1 MTTSVPSVQSNNSNI
16 HHHDHGS
23 FKHRSRSSATTGSS
37 HNNPGR
43 SRRRKPLQ
51 NVIDWESVELEQT
64 LMELHCTSETDR
76 QRRQKACEYLESI
89 LAQWCRSVEEEQ
101 RQKAPASLPKSFA
114 SALTASPARHKS
126 FARAVGASSSSE
138 EQSRTSSSNTTTAAL
153 ISFGSYRLGVH
164 GEASDLDLL
173 ALAPPY
179 VKRSDFFT
187 SLVTFLQNDTYCQ
200 QVHPIPTAYT
210 PVIKF
215 ILQIPNNDTNNHSER
230 ESNSEST
237 TTTSPPLQIDLVF
250 ARVADATKLVE
261 YQKQKRKNQL
271 QPALQYHIDDTD
283 LQDLDEAGVRSLNG
297 ARVAQMLL
305 ECVPDVPKFQTVLR
319 AVKHWAVV
327 HGIYSNVLGFLGGV
341 NWAILV
347 AYVCRQHPNA
357 SAASTLA
364 IFFRTFAS
372 WKWNVPVMLT
382 PNIQDVPPITN
393 VSTQTRAVT
402 LPAWNPAT
410 NPRDGLHIFPIITP
424 AYPSMN
430 SSYNLDFPQL
440 RRIQEEMIRASQLL
454 QHHRRQNHNSFNDNK
469 KKQLFI
475 DSNNDN
481 MDGEGMAYKDGAYR
495 ALLAPSQ
502 FFKRHKH
509 FLQVNIRAT
518 TPQDFVEWFRL
529 VESRIRLLINNLET
543 TSTHALPFARFF
555 DVPLSSSSVPLAETG
570 NGEPQQ
576 PLEKCFFIALRF
588 APGINEMNMKH
599 LAMDFLYK
607 VNSWQRRKPTMDLS
621 MAHITDDQLPWLV
634 WESMKGPKENH
645 VRCRNSFH
653 PHKDGTERSVGSE
666 NTAPATDDEEEEEEI
681 EHSAKFFVSK
691 TSATQTSS
699 SSSVPLSL
707 MEHDRSKSSLS
718 SSILPSPQKKICFP
732 VEE

>member
-1 MTTSVPSVQSNNSNI
+1 
-16 HHHDHGS
+16 
-23 FKHRSRSSATTGSS
+23 
-37 HNNPGR
+37 
-43 SRRRKPLQ
+43 
-51 NVIDWESVELEQT
+51 VIDWESVELEQT

-89 LAQWCRSVEEEQ
+89 LAQWCRTVEEEQ
-101 RQKAPASLPKSFA
+101 RRSTPTLLPKSFA
-114 SALTASPARHKS
+114 SALTGPSSSVHNNNNNNNNNNNKS
-126 FARAVGASSSSE
+126 FASAAGASTTTNSLE
-138 EQSRTSSSNTTTAAL
+138 EQSRKFSNTSIAAAL
-153 ISFGSYRLGVH
+153 IPFGSYRLGVH
-164 GEASDLDLL
+164 GETSDLDLL

-179 VKRSDFFT
+179 VNRSDFFS
-187 SLVTFLQNDTYCQ
+187 SLVTILQNDPYCQ

-215 ILQIPNNDTNNHSER
+215 LLQMPNNDSETTN
-230 ESNSEST
+230 
-237 TTTSPPLQIDLVF
+237 SPPLQIDLVF

-261 YQKQKRKNQL
+261 YQKQKRKYPQ
-271 QPALQYHIDDTD
+271 QVVQYHIDDTD

-305 ECVPDVPKFQTVLR
+305 ECVPDVLKFQTVLR
-319 AVKHWAVV
+319 TVKYWAVV

-347 AYVCRQHPNA
+347 AYVCREHPHA

-440 RRIQEEMIRASQLL
+440 RRIQEEMIRASQIL
-454 QHHRRQNHNSFNDNK
+454 QHHRRQHHHNHKPLS
-469 KKQLFI
+469 
-475 DSNNDN
+475 S
-481 MDGEGMAYKDGAYR
+481 KDGMSYNNSDNAYR

-509 FLQVNIRAT
+509 FLQINIRAT

-529 VESRIRLLINNLET
+529 VESKIRLLINNLET

-555 DVPLSSSSVPLAETG
+555 DVPSSSDSLVEPG
-570 NGEPQQ
+570 DGEMQQ

-607 VNSWQRRKPTMDLS
+607 VNSWERRKPTMDLS
-621 MAHITDDQLPWLV
+621 MAHITDDQLPWFV
-634 WESMKGPKENH
+634 WDSMKAPKEN
-645 VRCRNSFH
+645 RCHRNPSFH

-666 NTAPATDDEEEEEEI
+666 NTAPATDDEEEEDDG
-681 EHSAKFFVSK
+681 EHSTVS
-691 TSATQTSS
+691 SS
-699 SSSVPLSL
+699 VSSSVPLL
-707 MEHDRSKSSLS
+707 TNKNHAKGLS
-718 SSILPSPQKKICFP
+718 SSKILPSPQKKICVLVKDCRP
-732 VEE
+732 PATTTNAPTNS